1 MGIEGF
7 GADFM
12 FFLGDDDEASFIY
25 GLVNLALFLA
35 NVMVESIKTDSCD
48 EPNWQHVSGR
58 YAISNSCGQD
68 GRSYGDE
75 GCEEYSCPV
84 DPLMEITAAT
94 SDNQDRAPPPLHCKP
109 GSGDGYYSGYYSSQ
123 TAMEITNT
131 PYSNTAGRT
140 DVEGCCW
147 WGRGALL
154 TRGTCNIGK
163 LNYYIGK
170 RAADEGRPSLYP
182 DIDFCTNPEATCSS
196 SSPESLRWKTAM
208 LEWSERVQRYTNEN
222 WVYLTKLEYFV
233 DAGMVDDSFVKMV
246 CRILANAWNEA
257 GSTQIRMEDER
268 VENFYMIANNI
279 FDIQSLIAKKTQ
291 QPSMTSN
298 GIQPLLP
305 VIYTPVVKLPAP
317 TYSPIAPPSIMFE
330 PTVPA
335 PWMQT
340 NDVPLPTP
348 LPVSVGNDDATT
360 ETPTNYPGF
369 IIGLDGNASTRMPV
383 YSGVWL
389 LVAAVVSAALL

>member
-147 WGRGALL
+147 WGRGVSHCFGGVSFIVVVPFL
-154 TRGTCNIGK
+154 K
-163 LNYYIGK
+163 LSNHPI
-170 RAADEGRPSLYP
+170 
-182 DIDFCTNPEATCSS
+182 
-196 SSPESLRWKTAM
+196 
-208 LEWSERVQRYTNEN
+208 EN
-222 WVYLTKLEYFV
+222 AGIV
-233 DAGMVDDSFVKMV
+233 DA
-246 CRILANAWNEA
+246 RHL
-257 GSTQIRMEDER
+257 QYR
-268 VENFYMIANNI
+268 
-279 FDIQSLIAKKTQ
+279 
-291 QPSMTSN
+291 
-298 GIQPLLP
+298 
-305 VIYTPVVKLPAP
+305 
-317 TYSPIAPPSIMFE
+317 
-330 PTVPA
+330 
-335 PWMQT
+335 
-340 NDVPLPTP
+340 
-348 LPVSVGNDDATT
+348 
-360 ETPTNYPGF
+360 
-369 IIGLDGNASTRMPV
+369 
-383 YSGVWL
+383 
-389 LVAAVVSAALL
+389 